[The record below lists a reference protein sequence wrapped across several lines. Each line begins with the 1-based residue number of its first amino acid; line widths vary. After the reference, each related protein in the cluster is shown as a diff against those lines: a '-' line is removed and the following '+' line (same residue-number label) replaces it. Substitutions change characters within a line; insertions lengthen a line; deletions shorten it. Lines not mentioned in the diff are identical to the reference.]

1 MLEIPDKKLTQPI
14 HYVKGG
20 LTSPSPWINDDPIY
34 GPVNGD
40 NDSGQVKRNNY
51 LAGWWLDEAKDD
63 SSLRH
68 KMTYFLFTDFTT
80 SIRTLN
86 NQFHYDYLMLLEFFC
101 LGDWKEFCFQ
111 MTKNNVMLSYL
122 NNDENT
128 KSNPNENFARE
139 VLELFTIGKGA
150 QAGAGDYTNYTET
163 DVEEAARVLTGWTF
177 DKRNRGLY
185 MNGEANGNIPCGYAI
200 SARHDFGE
208 KQFSHRFNN
217 FKIDAWNTSGKSE
230 AQKQAQI
237 EAELRLFFD
246 MVLSQEETAKF
257 ICRKLYRFF
266 VSRTI
271 SSEVEK

>member
-1 MLEIPDKKLTQPI
+1 
-14 HYVKGG
+14 
-20 LTSPSPWINDDPIY
+20 
-34 GPVNGD
+34 
-40 NDSGQVKRNNY
+40 
-51 LAGWWLDEAKDD
+51 
-63 SSLRH
+63 
-68 KMTYFLFTDFTT
+68 
-80 SIRTLN
+80 
-86 NQFHYDYLMLLEFFC
+86 
-101 LGDWKEFCFQ
+101 

-139 VLELFTIGKGA
+139 RYLSFLQLEKEHKLVL
-150 QAGAGDYTNYTET
+150 GDYTNYTET

-185 MNGEANGNIPCGYAI
+185 MNGEAKGNIPCGYAI

-217 FKIDAWNTSGKSE
+217 FKIEAWNTSGKSE

-246 MVLSQEETAKF
+246 MVLSQDETAKF

-271 SSEVEK
+271 SSEVENDIIGPLSETFRSNYNLAEAISQLLKSKHFMMLMMEILPMKL

>member
-1 MLEIPDKKLTQPI
+1 
-14 HYVKGG
+14 
-20 LTSPSPWINDDPIY
+20 
-34 GPVNGD
+34 
-40 NDSGQVKRNNY
+40 
-51 LAGWWLDEAKDD
+51 
-63 SSLRH
+63 
-68 KMTYFLFTDFTT
+68 
-80 SIRTLN
+80 
-86 NQFHYDYLMLLEFFC
+86 
-101 LGDWKEFCFQ
+101 

-122 NNDENT
+122 NNDKANLIPM
-128 KSNPNENFARE
+128 KILQK

-150 QAGAGDYTNYTET
+150 QAGVGDYTNYTET

-217 FKIDAWNTSGKSE
+217 FSEAWNTSGKSE

-257 ICRKLYRFF
+257 ICRKRRLSPELL
-266 VSRTI
+266 VVKLKMTL
-271 SSEVEK
+271 